1 MVGTLTIEDLRNG
14 NGLKMNRVA
23 HFLCLALVLFAVAI
37 PAHADEV
44 DDYIQD
50 RMNRQHIPGLAVAV
64 LRAGKPLKVKGYGT
78 ANLEL
83 GTPVTPETVFKIGSV
98 SKQFIAAGIVL
109 LNKEGKV
116 GYEDSI
122 RKYFPDAPAS
132 WQPITVRHLLT
143 HTSGLVRESPAWD
156 PLEAQRDAD
165 LVKATYA
172 TPLVFQPGE
181 NWQYCNIGYFALAEI
196 ITRVSG
202 KPWPDYLREK
212 IFVPLGMSATRTTTN
227 EVLIPNRASSYEWS
241 DGKYSNAE
249 FMLAVRPSGA
259 FISTVLDLARWD
271 AALYTDAPFT
281 AKERELMWTKVK
293 LNNGT
298 ERDYGFGW
306 QIDQVGMYRQ
316 IRHGGTLTGFRSDFS
331 RFIHEQLT
339 VIVLANSSPSV
350 PETIA
355 VRVAAFYIP
364 DLLPKRTPVKVDA
377 KLLDTY
383 TGRYQTS
390 GGRERIITRRGD
402 ALTIAVVLERNQ
414 SLAVGV
420 LRPESPTRF
429 YNEDDPRP
437 TWIFA
442 TDDKGR
448 RQLVQE
454 NPDGREAQTF
464 TRSDP

>member
-1 MVGTLTIEDLRNG
+1 
-14 NGLKMNRVA
+14 MNRA
-23 HFLCLALVLFAVAI
+23 ASFLCLVLALFAGA
-37 PAHADEV
+37 AHADEV
-44 DDYIQD
+44 DDYILD
-50 RMNRQHIPGLAVAV
+50 RMERRHIAGLSLAV
-64 LRAGKPLKVKGYGT
+64 LKAGKPVKVKGYGT

-83 GTPVTPETVFKIGSV
+83 GTPVTPQTVFKIGSV

-122 RKYFPDAPAS
+122 RKYFPDAPET
-132 WQPITVRHLLT
+132 WQPITVHHLLT
-143 HTSGLVRESPAWD
+143 HTSGLVRESPAFD
-156 PLEAQRDAD
+156 FLKVQSDAN
-165 LVKATYA
+165 LIKATYA
-172 TPLVFQPGE
+172 TPLVFTPGE
-181 NWQYCNIGYFALAEI
+181 KMQYCNVGYFALAEI
-196 ITRVSG
+196 ITRASG
-202 KPWPDYLREK
+202 KPWPDYLQEK
-212 IFVPLGMSATRTTTN
+212 IFGPLGMTATRTTTH
-227 EVLIPNRASSYEWS
+227 EVLIPNRASAYDWS
-241 DGKYSNAE
+241 EGRFKNAE
-249 FMLAVRPSGA
+249 IMMGVRPSGA

-271 AALYTDAPFT
+271 AALYTDSPFT

-293 LNNGT
+293 LNDGS

-306 QIDQVGMYRQ
+306 QIEQVGMYRQ

-350 PETIA
+350 PEQMA

-364 DLLPKRTPVKVDA
+364 DLLPRRTAVKVDG
-377 KLLDTY
+377 KILDSY
-383 TGRYQTS
+383 AGRYTQS
-390 GGRERIITRRGD
+390 GGRERLITRRGD
-402 ALTIAVVLERNQ
+402 TLSIAVVFESKESLE
-414 SLAVGV
+414 VGE
-420 LRPESPTRF
+420 LKPESPTRF

-454 NPDGREAQTF
+454 SEGGREAQRF
-464 TRSDP
+464 TRTDP